1 MNPSTTANPVN
12 ESQRLIRPA
21 TAKETA
27 AVTQSTTKGAVGW
40 QICDFQH
47 AMRSSLEKPPWVI
60 EDLLLEQ
67 TATLVSAHPHAMKS
81 LSWLYACLEAVVKKQ
96 VWGHFKALN
105 VESVLFVETE
115 DPSWVVEARIKGF
128 AKGLGIAETTDVP
141 GFHYACV
148 GPFDLPNTEHYIVSL
163 IEKLSPNFM
172 VISTLQSLLAGRDW
186 KEQTDMQPVMAAIVR
201 LSRACPIV
209 LLTHSPWDSHQRR
222 AAGTVT
228 QTANFLTTM
237 HYKKAV
243 NQKTKE
249 TFLHVLTDSKV
260 GALETNFSLKL
271 LTEGDPRDPAGVRGV
286 EYVSEGWPKGLGKA
300 AVLAAIEDDP
310 DASPKE
316 IADRTGMGV
325 RYVQKM
331 RKKGKK

>member
-1 MNPSTTANPVN
+1 MSTTPNPVN

-21 TAKETA
+21 TLQETA
-27 AVTQSTTKGAVGW
+27 AVTQTATNTGQVAW
-40 QICDFQH
+40 DIRDFQA
-47 AMRSSLEKPPWVI
+47 AMKSSLERPPWVI

-128 AKGLGIAETTDVP
+128 AKGLGIAETADVP
-141 GFHYACV
+141 GFRYACV
-148 GPFDLPNTEHYIVSL
+148 GPFDLPKTEHHIEHL
-163 IEKLSPNFM
+163 IEKYSPDFI

-186 KEQTDMQPVMAAIVR
+186 KEQADMQPVMAAIVR

-237 HYKKAV
+237 HYKKDV